1 MSRTAVFL
9 FLTTVLSLFS
19 GCHIT
24 GPETVKQGR
33 SVYNMAIQQTG
44 NEQLLLNI
52 VRLRYRDTPYFLEVA
67 SVLTNFEF
75 RTEASASALFPE
87 SGTSTYGFGGDLVYA
102 EKPTITYTPL
112 HGDKF
117 VTQLLAPIDMKK
129 VLLLYHSGWSIER
142 IFRIVVQSINGVRN
156 APSAS
161 GPTPERVPEYA
172 DFQRAA
178 DILRSLQ
185 KEGMIEMGHAM
196 ESEKAG
202 TYLQLMIDR
211 DVASREDVLELKRLL
226 GLWKDQDNF
235 MVIKGVGKGGADVI
249 TVQLRSLMASL
260 FYVSQCVSV
269 PGEHEE
275 SGKVTVSRYPDGRRF
290 DWSNVTKGLISINY
304 SKTMPVDAYV
314 AIPYKGYWFYIDDSD
329 LTSKSTFSLLNQFF
343 ALQAGQIKAQ
353 GPVLTLPVDR

>member
-1 MSRTAVFL
+1 MSRMTVFSV
-9 FLTTVLSLFS
+9 LTSALIMFS

-75 RTEASASALFPE
+75 RTQASASAVLPE
-87 SGTSTYGFGGDLVYA
+87 AGTNSYGFGGDLVYA

-161 GPTPERVPEYA
+161 GPTPERVPEYE
-172 DFQRAA
+172 DFQKVA

-185 KEGMIEMGHAM
+185 KEGMIEIGHAM
-196 ESEKAG
+196 ESDKAG
-202 TYLQLMIDR
+202 TYLQLMIDKQ
-211 DVASREDVLELKRLL
+211 VASREDVLELKRLL
-226 GLWKDQDNF
+226 GLWQDQNEF
-235 MVIKGVGKGGADVI
+235 MMIKGVGKGGADVI
-249 TVQLRSLMASL
+249 TVQLRSLMASM
-260 FYVSQCVSV
+260 FYVSQCVKV
-269 PGEHEE
+269 PFEHEKL
-275 SGKVTVSRYPDGRRF
+275 GKVTVSRYPDGNRF
-290 DWSNVTKGLISINY
+290 DWSNVTADLININF
-304 SKTMPVDAYV
+304 SKKMPKNAYV
-314 AIPYKGYWFYIDDSD
+314 AIPYKGVWFYIDDSD

-343 ALQAGQIKAQ
+343 ALQAGQIKTQ